1 MNYAHARH
9 VFCGAQG
16 STGAVRDQTGVLSAV
31 VHPGVAAAAA
41 AAATDTGATLA
52 AACPRDETTCT
63 APLPQ

>member
-9 VFCGAQG
+9 VVCGAQG

-41 AAATDTGATLA
+41 TDTGATLA